1 MTKGYNSYSGRRSG
15 GRGFLV
21 ILLLLLLIG
30 ALAFLFIQ
38 RYVVY
43 EDGGGIRIDLPFF
56 KAEDDP
62 PPANDPPPAPPE
74 ELTVGT
80 QDEAPTEPPAEEDPA
95 PVPLVVGKMVV
106 FDPAIL
112 HGGWEAALEAAAQGG
127 ANAFVLPLKE
137 SDGILRYPS
146 SLTSALAAQT
156 TSADSAAEEALA
168 GLLDSDLYAVA
179 RINALHDNAF
189 ARANMTAAAICQLTG
204 YVWYD
209 HYSTHWLDPN
219 KVAAR
224 AYIVEIAEECADMG
238 FDEILFDEFR
248 FPDKG
253 RMNRIDTSA
262 MTMTKPEALALLAD
276 ELRAALDARGVK
288 MSVVVRAEVLESGA
302 NETSGETV
310 EMLFEKFDNV
320 YVEGSLEAFAALQS
334 QLGENAAKMIPM
346 LSGESVDGQYI
357 SIS

>member
-15 GRGFLV
+15 GKGFLV
-21 ILLLLLLIG
+21 FFLLLLLVG
-30 ALAFLFIQ
+30 ALALLFIQ
-38 RYVVY
+38 QYVVY

-56 KAEDDP
+56 KAEDNAP
-62 PPANDPPPAPPE
+62 PEGAQTPAPPE

-80 QDEAPTEPPAEEDPA
+80 QDDITENPPAAEEPVPA
-95 PVPLVVGKMVV
+95 PIDPGKMVLL
-106 FDPAIL
+106 DPAIL

-146 SLTSALAAQT
+146 AIPAALAAQT
-156 TSADSAAEEALA
+156 TSADSAAEQALA
-168 GLLDSDLYAVA
+168 GVLDSDFYAVA
-179 RINALHDNAF
+179 RVNALHDNAF

-219 KVAAR
+219 KEAAR
-224 AYIVEIAEECADMG
+224 DYIAAIASECADMG

-253 RMNRIDTSA
+253 RMNRIDTST
-262 MTMTKPEALALLAD
+262 MTMTKPEALSLLAD
-276 ELRAALDARGVK
+276 ELRAALENRGVK
-288 MSVVVRAEVLESGA
+288 MSVVVRAEILQSGA

-320 YVEGSLEAFAALQS
+320 YVEGSLEAFSALQA

-357 SIS
+357 AIS